1 MDSIEKKRLFWTR
14 VTALATVSLLVV
26 VLATIVGMAIQWNAL
41 QEDFEHLNSM
51 VDTMND
57 LADNLTAVSKQLSQI
72 EWEDLARNINQ
83 TAEKAQ
89 AGMDA
94 AITAIDSLDIATLN
108 EAITALRDI
117 IEPLARFFNVFR

>member
-94 AITAIDSLDIATLN
+94 AITALDSLDIATLN

>member
-108 EAITALRDI
+108 EAIAALRDI

>member
-94 AITAIDSLDIATLN
+94 AITAIDRLDIATLN
-108 EAITALRDI
+108 EAIAALRDI

>member
-26 VLATIVGMAIQWNAL
+26 VLATIVGMAIQWNTL

-94 AITAIDSLDIATLN
+94 AITAIDSLDIATLT
-108 EAITALRDI
+108 EAIAALRDI